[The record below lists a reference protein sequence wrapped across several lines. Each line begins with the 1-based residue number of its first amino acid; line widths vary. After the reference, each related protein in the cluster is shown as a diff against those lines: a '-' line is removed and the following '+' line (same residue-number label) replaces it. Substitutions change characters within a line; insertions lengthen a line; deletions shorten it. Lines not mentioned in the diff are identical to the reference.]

1 MSRNPVPVE
10 VGGRWGN
17 AARGLLAIAIVLVL
31 KAAAELLVPIA
42 VAVLLTFVLAP
53 AVRTLRRFGLPE
65 TLGAALVVVMLL
77 TTTVLMANA
86 LSGPA
91 SAWWERAP
99 QTVAQVMAQLER
111 LRAALPSLGTAPP
124 VAAAPTTPRGRAQ
137 AERAAADAAHAPDP
151 LKERLATEGVAFT
164 RVVISKVFAF
174 GLSATATVI
183 LLYFLLASE
192 HWVITRSIEA
202 IPRRRSRAL
211 LLAGLRSAQR
221 EIGRFVSSLALINI
235 GVAFATALAVW
246 WVELPNPPLWGVV
259 AGGLNFIPYIGPVIT
274 VALLSL
280 AGVLTF
286 DTAAAMLTPAAL
298 FIAIHA
304 IESNIVSPW
313 FLGRRLTLSPV
324 AVFISV
330 MFWAWA
336 WGIAGAM
343 MAVPAL
349 VGIRSV
355 CKRQRRLRL
364 LCAYLEGSHQPVP
377 SLRSLLRP
385 RRKAGR
391 TAN

>member
-1 MSRNPVPVE
+1 MMGRNPVPVE
-10 VGGRWGN
+10 IGGRWSS
-17 AARGLLAIAIVLVL
+17 AAVRGLLAIAIVLVL
-31 KAAAELLVPIA
+31 KLAADLLVPIA
-42 VAVLLTFVLAP
+42 VAVVLTFVLAP
-53 AVRTLRRFGLPE
+53 AVRALRRFGLPE
-65 TLGAALVVVMLL
+65 TLGAGLVVGLL
-77 TTTVLMANA
+77 LATTVLLASM

-99 QTVAQVMAQLER
+99 QTVAQVMAQVER
-111 LRAALPSLGTAPP
+111 LRDALPRFGASTPP
-124 VAAAPTTPRGRAQ
+124 ATPPATPRARAQ
-137 AERAAADAAHAPDP
+137 AERAVANAPDP
-151 LKERLATEGVAFT
+151 LKEHLATEGVAFT
-164 RVVISKVFAF
+164 RVVIGKVLSL
-174 GLSATATVI
+174 GLSTAAAVI

-211 LLAGLRSAQR
+211 LLAGLRSVQR

-235 GVAFATALAVW
+235 GVATATSLAVW
-246 WVELPNPPLWGVV
+246 WVDLPNPLLWGVV
-259 AGGLNFIPYIGPVIT
+259 AGVLNFIPYLGPMIT
-274 VALLSL
+274 VAMLAL

-286 DTAAAMLTPAAL
+286 DSATAMLAPAAL
-298 FIAIHA
+298 FVCIHA

-313 FLGRRLTLSPV
+313 FVGRRLTLSPV
-324 AVFISV
+324 AVFVSV
-330 MFWAWA
+330 MFWGWA

-349 VGIRSV
+349 VGLRSV

-364 LCAYLEGSHQPVP
+364 LCAYLEGSYQPVP

-391 TAN
+391 ASG